1 MWPQLAPLIN
11 ELNAALDPGTPPLDV
26 TPPPADARDEANA
39 VPVNGFGM
47 AGEPSRNSPC
57 PCGSGLRFKAC
68 HGQLP

>member
-1 MWPQLAPLIN
+1 VQKQVEIEKKPVEKPL
-11 ELNAALDPGTPPLDV
+11 
-26 TPPPADARDEANA
+26 PPPEVKKEGMPAWLANA